1 MASDSSI
8 DSIHT
13 YLLKIGNKTDIYK
26 DIYAS
31 SSDKPPYFKNNTVDE
46 FIANTADITRK
57 SQGTDTSMIISNK
70 IKEEINPS
78 PDNIIYVALAN
89 KLKWGLEEYIRE
101 FDFEKNVKSYLPTIV
116 EQNIKYAEVYDKET
130 YKQTKTKTKL
140 LSDEISKRIHKNVY
154 FIYHKDIT
162 FEIQKPSNYQKSN
175 DNIYFYI
182 NIGDSVRKKN
192 LKVYLRPVI
201 VINTDFIDSDSD
213 TELTKSFTHFDSFK
227 IDDSQAATKQ
237 ADTSPADTPPVVTP
251 QADTP
256 QADTPQEDTPQADTP
271 QEDTPQATIE
281 ESSKEDET
289 RDELPGILELSSS
302 STSERPEIEKYM
314 YNPKDIHAL
323 LKKYKITNKEKD
335 DDTMNGDY
343 LIGFPFGVGSKYR
356 NIYKIVEKTDKYF
369 LSGRLE
375 QNTDSKDS
383 GKIKWFNLM

>member
-8 DSIHT
+8 ERIHT
-13 YLLKIGNKTDIYK
+13 HLLKIGHKTDIYK

-31 SSDKPPYFKNNTVDE
+31 SSGKKQPYHPANTVDE
-46 FIANTADITRK
+46 FIANTSDISKK
-57 SQGTDTSMIISNK
+57 SRGTDTSMIISNI
-70 IKEEINPS
+70 IKEKINSS

-89 KLKWGLEEYIRE
+89 RLKWGLKEYIRE
-101 FDFEKNVKSYLPTIV
+101 FDIENKVKSYLPTIIAK
-116 EQNIKYAEVYDKET
+116 NIKWSEYYEEDIYKE
-130 YKQTKTKTKL
+130 TKTKTKL
-140 LSDEISKRIHKNVY
+140 FSDEISKRIHKNVF
-154 FIYHKDIT
+154 FIYHKDTNI
-162 FEIQKPSNYQKSN
+162 EIQKPSNYQKSN

-182 NIGDSVRKKN
+182 NIGETNHPKK
-192 LKVYLRPVI
+192 KIKFYLRPVI
-201 VINTDFIDSDSD
+201 VIDTDFIDSD
-213 TELTKSFTHFDSFK
+213 TEITKSFTHFDSFK

-237 ADTSPADTPPVVTP
+237 ADTSPADTPP
-251 QADTP
+251 ADTP
-256 QADTPQEDTPQADTP
+256 QA
-271 QEDTPQATIE
+271 DTPQATIE

-343 LIGFPFGVGSKYR
+343 LIGFPFGIGSKYR